1 MYSALL
7 SDEQIIN
14 KIQSSNTEMNWRT
27 LLRSSRPISEL
38 GNVIGNRA
46 LKSDLKSTIILL
58 QIN

>member
-14 KIQSSNTEMNWRT
+14 KIQSSNTEINWRT

-38 GNVIGNRA
+38 GNVIGNVIGKVATNLGTTR
-46 LKSDLKSTIILL
+46 
-58 QIN
+58 